1 MNLRLLPF
9 RVFLVCA
16 LLIPSLV
23 NADEQAVQRDLEVR
37 RERLETIEQ
46 RLRAERKKGR
56 DLAKEKESVLAELS
70 RLDARIMEQWGLVDS
85 LRRELTNRELRIE
98 RMQNEMRVSTDEL
111 EKRKRLVE
119 TRLRAFSRMG
129 PLGILNILFSAEGLH
144 ELLAREEYLRL
155 ILARDSELR
164 NGYVREIAEIS
175 ARQAGLVEEG
185 NALKETARKLEAE
198 TLLLE
203 KRKTERKTFYE
214 GLLAEEQR
222 LQRTIRELQVAKR
235 SIQDVVEDLRLVDE
249 ASRGLSASFVSV
261 DRFRDQKGR
270 LTPPLP
276 GGEILSNGRTPIHK
290 KSSGIAIRAPMGSE
304 VRAIFDGIVV
314 YQGELEGYGNVV
326 IIDHGDL
333 YYSLTAQVMKSFAKV
348 GQQVVEGDVIGLSGG
363 GAWVP
368 EGIYLEIRQEG
379 RQEDPRKWI
388 DLRGMEP
395 FVGKGKN
402 T

>member
-1 MNLRLLPF
+1 MNLRLLSF
-9 RVFLVCA
+9 RVFWICA
-16 LLIPSLV
+16 LLVPSIV
-23 NADEQAVQRDLEVR
+23 NAEEQAVQRDLEVR
-37 RERLETIEQ
+37 QERLKTIEQ
-46 RLRAERKKGR
+46 RLEAERKKER
-56 DLAKEKESVLAELS
+56 EVAKEKKSVLAELS
-70 RLDARIMEQWGLVDS
+70 GLDARIMEQWGLVDS

-98 RMQNEMRVSTDEL
+98 QMQNEMQVSKAEL

-119 TRLRAFSRMG
+119 TRLRAFYRMG
-129 PLGILNILFSAEGLH
+129 PLGTLNILFSAESFP

-155 ILARDSELR
+155 ILARDKELR
-164 NGYVREIAEIS
+164 NGYVRDISEVS
-175 ARQAGLVEEG
+175 ARQAELVKER
-185 NALKETARKLEAE
+185 NALEETTRRLEAE
-198 TLLLE
+198 TLALE
-203 KRKTERKTFYE
+203 KRKMVRKTFYE
-214 GLLAEEQR
+214 GLLAKEKR
-222 LQRTIRELQVAKR
+222 LQRTVLELQGAKR
-235 SIQDVVEDLRLVDE
+235 SLQEVVDDLRSVDQ
-249 ASRGLSASFVSV
+249 ASRGLSASFVGV

-276 GGEILSNGRTPIHK
+276 RGEILPKGRTPFHK

-304 VRAIFDGIVV
+304 VRAVFDGIVV
-314 YQGELEGYGNVV
+314 YQGALEGYGNCV

-333 YYSLTAQVMKSFAKV
+333 YYSLTAQVMKSFVKV

-379 RQEDPRKWI
+379 REEDPRKWL

-395 FVGKGKN
+395 FVEKEKD